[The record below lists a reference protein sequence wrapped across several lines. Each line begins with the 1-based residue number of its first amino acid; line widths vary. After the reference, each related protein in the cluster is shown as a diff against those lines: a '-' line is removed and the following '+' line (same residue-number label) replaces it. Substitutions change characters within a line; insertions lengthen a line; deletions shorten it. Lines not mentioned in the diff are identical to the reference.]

1 MLFLA
6 RVDTPLFA
14 PGIGRVGPIEL
25 DSSSTAFRKDLL
37 IHEAHRH
44 PLVERFGLLCLLKLR
59 YGSGFGTRAG
69 SAWRLLY
76 VLTLMPWLR
85 KYRVSNGTMTDL
97 EEQVLAWKAQL
108 AEESEEDVRLVLE
121 EKIRSMQERLSLLQE
136 SRPEIHSDEKLKEQ
150 ENRELREL
158 VKELKQKNEILEE
171 RMMTLMGVA
180 TTTDSSSVDNVGSEM
195 IVSAEKPPPSGMRR
209 RAGGGNFD
217 GSDGADVVS

>member
-1 MLFLA
+1 M
-6 RVDTPLFA
+6 
-14 PGIGRVGPIEL
+14 
-25 DSSSTAFRKDLL
+25 
-37 IHEAHRH
+37 
-44 PLVERFGLLCLLKLR
+44 
-59 YGSGFGTRAG
+59 
-69 SAWRLLY
+69 
-76 VLTLMPWLR
+76 
-85 KYRVSNGTMTDL
+85 
-97 EEQVLAWKAQL
+97 
-108 AEESEEDVRLVLE
+108 RLVLE
-121 EKIRSMQERLSLLQE
+121 ENIRSMQERLSLLQE